1 MAWRDPHWMP
11 VDRTWLAVMSLKHP
25 AQFNRADVRNGVIGL
40 QIEPHTLHMDQRNRS
55 VATNG

>member
-1 MAWRDPHWMP
+1 
-11 VDRTWLAVMSLKHP
+11 MSLKHP